1 MLTLLA
7 PAALGALALLAIPIV
22 VHIFK
27 PRKVRVI
34 AFSSLRW
41 LRNTPQR
48 VSRRIQ
54 WHQIILFILR
64 FSFVLAMVFMLA
76 KPVFSSSKEAL
87 FADQFIV
94 LDISRSMSLSV
105 PGKPTPMDRGKEIA
119 KALVGHAAGGN
130 KSTVLFT
137 GTATQSLGPLEED
150 PSRYQP
156 AIDSVQAGLTA
167 TDLASSLPIIR
178 SMTTPRPNSQID
190 LIYITDNH
198 QQSWNYGGIAAFLRG
213 VDSKVNVKIV
223 DVGVRG
229 ARNAWI
235 ADARLLTTP
244 RSKVVR
250 AQIGWVGEQTQKITV
265 KLARVRG
272 IAEQTKTVDLM
283 TGRLAQLDFEL
294 PPDLDTRGQVG
305 LLKIEPPDALPSD
318 DEMYVPLDYFGT
330 LNVLVVEAPSDAD
343 EQQKPGFHLRTA
355 LQALSLANNGSLKLT
370 ARTSITVTSNEVIAA
385 DVIFLAGVPTLT
397 DEVLKTLKYRVKA
410 GAGLAIFLGPT
421 IDETYYNEQLH
432 DPAHPDQS
440 LMPMGLKTIVDI
452 DPKTRELLTLTEI
465 QWTHPMLAPLYD
477 TIYGDLIQTKFR
489 TFYLFDELEGGRA
502 TKLASIAD
510 RAPAFVDSSFG
521 AGRVVV
527 MNMSAN
533 DLWSSMPRQKV
544 FVPLLDRMM
553 MHMTGGGQRRVFELG
568 EPVTVPIPAPK
579 QGEEVLVTA
588 PSGSTVT
595 HSLQNMGPKTVVR
608 VDGAN
613 EVGLYQIHVGAAGT
627 LMAMPTATVLTTT
640 KPAAGPAAA
649 STAAPKADNAIEFV
663 VQASRAD
670 SNLTSIDLPTLKK
683 WWEPANVELIAG
695 DNNTVSQVAD
705 AGRVMLLPWLALLA
719 AGILLLEMFF
729 VHWLCPRMNP
739 ATIESRTS
747 RDGLLKPVNRG
758 TGPVTPGGKLV

>member
-7 PAALGALALLAIPIV
+7 PAALGALALLLIPIA

-27 PRKVRVI
+27 PRKVRVV

-54 WHQIILFILR
+54 WHQIILFLLR
-64 FSFVLAMVFMLA
+64 CAFVLCLVFMLA
-76 KPVFSSSKEAL
+76 KPVFSTSKQTA
-87 FADQFIV
+87 FSDQFIV
-94 LDISRSMSLSV
+94 LDISRSMSLNL
-105 PGKPTPMDRGKEIA
+105 PGRVSPMDKGKEIA
-119 KALVGHAAGGN
+119 KALVGRAAGGN

-150 PSRYQP
+150 PSRYAP

-178 SMTTPRPNSQID
+178 SMAAPRPNSQLD

-223 DVGVRG
+223 DVGIHG

-235 ADARLLTTP
+235 ADARLLTGP
-244 RSKVVR
+244 RSKIVR
-250 AQIGWVGEQTQKITV
+250 AQIGWVGEQTQKLQV

-272 IAEQTKTVDLM
+272 MAEQTKTVDLM
-283 TGRLAQLDFEL
+283 AGRLAQLDFEL
-294 PPDLDTRGQVG
+294 PLDLDTRGQVG

-330 LNVLVVEAPSDAD
+330 LNVLVIEGPSEAD
-343 EQQKPGFHLRTA
+343 EQQKPGFHLRMA
-355 LQALSLANNGSLKLT
+355 LQALSQANNGSLKIT
-370 ARTSITVTSNEVIAA
+370 SRTSMTATASEVVAA
-385 DVIFLAGVPTLT
+385 DVIFLATVPTLT
-397 DEVLKTLKYRVKA
+397 DEILKTLKYRVKA
-410 GAGLAIFLGPT
+410 GAGLGIFLGPS
-421 IDETYYNEQLH
+421 IDETYYNEQMH

-440 LMPMGLKTIVDI
+440 LMPMGLKSVIDI
-452 DPKTRELLTLTEI
+452 DPKTRELMPLTEI

-477 TIYGDLIQTKFR
+477 TIYGDLVQTRFR
-489 TFYLFDELEGGRA
+489 TFYTFDELEGSRA
-502 TKLASIAD
+502 TKLAGISD
-510 RAPAFVDSSFG
+510 RAPAIVDSSFG

-527 MNMSAN
+527 MNMTAS
-533 DLWSSMPRQKV
+533 DLWSNLPRQKV

-553 MHMTGGGQRRVFELG
+553 LHMTGGGLRRVFELG

-579 QGEEVLVTA
+579 TGEEVLVTA
-588 PSGSTVT
+588 PSGAAVT

-613 EVGLYQIHVGAAGT
+613 EVGLYRINIGAAGS
-627 LMAMPTATVLTTT
+627 LMAVQTAAVAGPTT
-640 KPAAGPAAA
+640 KPAGAPPAAG
-649 STAAPKADNAIEFV
+649 KANDNAIEFV
-663 VQASRAD
+663 VQTSRAD
-670 SNLTSIDLPTLKK
+670 SNLTPIDLPTLKK
-683 WWEPANVELIAG
+683 WWEPASVELISG
-695 DNNTVSQVAD
+695 DSANPANVAD
-705 AGRVMLLPWLALLA
+705 AGRIMLLPWLALLA
-719 AGILLLEMFF
+719 AVFFMLEMFF

-739 ATIESRTS
+739 ATIDSRTS
-747 RDGLLKPVNRG
+747 RDGLLKPVNKG
-758 TGPVTPGGKLV
+758 TGPMTPGGTPV